1 MKFSFWRRTQ
11 RNKELVEEMQAHL
24 ALAEREAV
32 ESGQSPKDAQAAAH
46 KEFGNV
52 GLTAEVTRD
61 AWGWNWLVE
70 LLQDIRYGVRNML
83 RTPGFALVT
92 VLTLALGIGANTAI
106 FSVVDAVL
114 FRALPYRHAG
124 RLVWATNFASEQK
137 QTLVFADEYAGWR
150 TQNHVFEN
158 IAAYS
163 PAAEY
168 TLTGTGSPQRLSGA
182 QVTASFLNVLG
193 VMPQLGRNFL
203 PEEDRPAGP
212 KAVLLS
218 NGVWRSNFGADRN
231 VVGRVVALDDTPY
244 TVVGVLARDFE
255 FLDNSPADFLVPF
268 QLSDSSIQSV
278 NGRLRVAIQ
287 PLSVVARLRPGAT
300 VAATTVELNAIN
312 ERVLAGLNLK
322 RLLGDAHAQVFLLHD
337 HEVGDVRPALLVLLG
352 AVGFVLLIACA
363 NVANLQLARAAA
375 REREVAIRGA
385 LGAGRWRL
393 AKLLLTE
400 SSALALAGGV
410 AGLLLAAWA
419 IRLIRRFAPQTIP
432 HLQVAHLNLRVLVFT
447 LLMSLLTGILFGLAP
462 VLAAF
467 RVSLNDTLKQ
477 GGSQSGSG
485 TGTRR
490 AQKVLMVAE
499 IALSF
504 VLFIGAALLVKSFH
518 QLTAIQPGF
527 DPHGVLTAQVALP
540 LDQYQTPDRQRAFF
554 EQLVQRLQALPG
566 VASAAATATVPLR
579 GNVQMIS
586 TIQVEG
592 QPAINPLMAK
602 VPTARIN
609 SVTPGY
615 FSALR
620 IPLIDGRLLDERD
633 GADAPKSVVVNQ
645 AFVRR
650 FFEKEDPIG
659 KRFTAKFSP
668 GPEDPPTW
676 TIVGVINDTKQQG
689 LAADVTPEVTASASQ
704 WPRFMMTLV
713 LRTAVDP
720 VSLVS
725 AVRQHVSAL
734 DKNIPVYAV
743 QTMDDLFSAEVASQ
757 RFNAG
762 ALAGFAGFAVLLAA
776 VGIYGVMAYA
786 VSQRTREMGVR
797 IALGAGRGNVLR
809 MILSQGFRLALIG
822 AGLGLAASF
831 VLTRLMTGLLFGVK
845 PSDPLTFV
853 LVTAAL
859 LAVALAACWI
869 PAHRAT
875 RVDPVVAL
883 RYE

>member
-11 RNKELVEEMQAHL
+11 RNKELVEEMRAHL
-24 ALAEREAV
+24 ALAEREAT

-114 FRALPYRHAG
+114 FRALPYRDAG

-352 AVGFVLLIACA
+352 AVGLVLLIACA

-375 REREVAIRGA
+375 REREVAIRSA

-410 AGLLLAAWA
+410 AGLLLAVWA

-467 RVSLNDTLKQ
+467 RVSLNDTLKE

-485 TGTRR
+485 AGTRR

-592 QPAINPLMAK
+592 QPAINPFMAN

-620 IPLIDGRLLDERD
+620 IPVIEGRLLDERD

-645 AFVRR
+645 ALVRR

-689 LAADVTPEVTASASQ
+689 LAADVTPEVTASTSQ

-725 AVRQHVSAL
+725 AVRQQVSAL

-743 QTMDDLFSAEVASQ
+743 QTMDDLFSAEVASR

-845 PSDPLTFV
+845 PSDPRTFV

-869 PAHRAT
+869 PARRAT

>member
-725 AVRQHVSAL
+725 AVRQQVSAL

>member
-1 MKFSFWRRTQ
+1 MKFPFWRRAQ
-11 RNKELVEEMQAHL
+11 RNQELTEEMQAHL
-24 ALAEREAV
+24 ALAEREAT
-32 ESGQSPKDAQAAAH
+32 ESGQTSSEARAAAH

-52 GLTAEVTRD
+52 ALAAEVTRD
-61 AWGWNWLVE
+61 TWGWNWLVE
-70 LLQDIRYGVRNML
+70 LLQDVRYGVRNML

-114 FRALPYRHAG
+114 FRALPYRDAG
-124 RLVWATNFASEQK
+124 KLVWATNFASEQK

-168 TLTGTGSPQRLSGA
+168 TLTGTGSPQRLMGA
-182 QVTASFLNVLG
+182 QVTASFLDLLG
-193 VMPQLGRNFL
+193 VAPQLGRNFL

-231 VVGRVVALDDTPY
+231 VVGRVVELDDTPY
-244 TVVGVLARDFE
+244 TVIGVLPHDFQ

-268 QLSDSSIQSV
+268 QLADTSIQSV

-300 VAATTVELNAIN
+300 LTATTTELNAVN
-312 ERVLAGLNLK
+312 ERVLAGLSLK

-363 NVANLQLARAAA
+363 NVGNLQLARAAA

-419 IRLIRRFAPQTIP
+419 IQLIRRFAPQNIP
-432 HLQVAHLNLRVLVFT
+432 RLQVAHLNLRVLVFT
-447 LLMSLLTGILFGLAP
+447 LVVSLLTGILFGLAP
-462 VLAAF
+462 VWAAF
-467 RVSLNDTLKQ
+467 RVSLNSTLKQ

-527 DPHGVLTAQVALP
+527 DPHGVLTANVALP
-540 LDQYQTPDRQRAFF
+540 LDQYQTPDQQRPFF
-554 EQLVQRLQALPG
+554 DQLVQRLQALPG

-579 GNVQMIS
+579 GNTQMIS
-586 TIQVEG
+586 MIQVEG
-592 QPAINPLMAK
+592 RPAISPFMTN
-602 VPTARIN
+602 VPTARVN
-609 SVTPGY
+609 SVTSEY

-620 IPLIDGRLLDERD
+620 IPLIEGRLLDEHD

-645 AFVRR
+645 AFVRH
-650 FFEKEDPIG
+650 FFEKEDPVG
-659 KRFTAKFSP
+659 KRFTAKFLP
-668 GPEDPPTW
+668 GPGDPPTW

-689 LAADVTPEVTASASQ
+689 LAADVTPEVTASTSQ

-713 LRTAVDP
+713 LRTSLDP
-720 VSLVS
+720 ASLVS
-725 AVRQHVSAL
+725 AVRQQVSAL

-757 RFNAG
+757 RFNAI
-762 ALAGFAGFAVLLAA
+762 ALATFAGFAVLLAA

-822 AGLGLAASF
+822 VGLGLAASF
-831 VLTRLMTGLLFGVK
+831 ALARLMTGLLFGVK

>member
-1 MKFSFWRRTQ
+1 MKFPLWRRAQ
-11 RNKELVEEMQAHL
+11 RDKELVEEMQAHL
-24 ALAEREAV
+24 ALAEREAT
-32 ESGQSPKDAQAAAH
+32 ESGQTPKQAQASAH
-46 KEFGNV
+46 QEFGNV
-52 GLTAEVTRD
+52 GLAAEVTRD
-61 AWGWNWLVE
+61 TWGWNWLVE
-70 LLQDIRYGVRNML
+70 LLQDARYGVRNMR

-114 FRALPYRHAG
+114 FRALPYRDAG
-124 RLVWATNFASEQK
+124 RLVWATNFASEPK
-137 QTLVFADEYAGWR
+137 QNLVFADEYAGWR

-168 TLTGTGSPQRLSGA
+168 TLTGTGSPQRLRGA

-203 PEEDRPAGP
+203 PEEDQPTGP
-212 KAVLLS
+212 KAALLS
-218 NGVWRSNFGADRN
+218 DAVWRSNFGADRN

-244 TVVGVLARDFE
+244 TVIGVLPRDFE
-255 FLDNSPADFLVPF
+255 FLDNSPAEFLVPL
-268 QLSDSSIQSV
+268 QLSDTSIQSA
-278 NGRLRVAIQ
+278 NGKMRIMIRA
-287 PLSVVARLRPGAT
+287 LSVVARLRPGAT
-300 VAATTVELNAIN
+300 VVATTAELNAIN
-312 ERVLAGLNLK
+312 ERVLSGLNLK
-322 RLLGDAHAQVFLLHD
+322 QLLGDAHAQVFLLHD
-337 HEVGDVRPALLVLLG
+337 HEIGDVRPALLVLLG

-363 NVANLQLARAAA
+363 NVANLQLARAAT

-419 IRLIRRFAPQTIP
+419 IRLIRRFAPQKIP
-432 HLQVAHLNLRVLVFT
+432 HLQVAHLNLRVLLFT
-447 LLMSLLTGILFGLAP
+447 LVVSLLTGILFGLAP
-462 VLAAF
+462 VWAAF
-467 RVSLNDTLKQ
+467 RVSLNNTLKD
-477 GGSQSGSG
+477 GGAQSGSG

-527 DPHGVLTAQVALP
+527 DPHGVLTAHVALP
-540 LDQYQTPDRQRAFF
+540 LEQYQTPVQQRTFF
-554 EQLVQRLQALPG
+554 EELVQRLQALPG

-579 GNVQMIS
+579 GDMQMIS
-586 TIQVEG
+586 MIQVEG
-592 QPAINPLMAK
+592 QPKINPYVAN
-602 VPTARIN
+602 VPTARVN

-620 IPLIDGRLLDERD
+620 VPLIAGRLLDERD

-659 KRFTAKFSP
+659 KRFMAKFSP
-668 GPEDPPTW
+668 GPEAPPIW
-676 TIVGVINDTKQQG
+676 TIVGVIHDTKQRG
-689 LAADVTPEVTASASQ
+689 LADDITPEVTASTSQ

-713 LRTAVDP
+713 LRTSDSP

-725 AVRQHVSAL
+725 AVRQQVSAL

-743 QTMDDLFSAEVASQ
+743 QTMDDMFSAEVASQ
-757 RFNAG
+757 RFNAI

-786 VSQRTREMGVR
+786 VSRRSHEMGVR
-797 IALGAGRGNVLR
+797 IALGAGRGNVVR
-809 MILSQGFRLALIG
+809 MILNQGFRLALIG
-822 AGLGLAASF
+822 VGLGLATSF
-831 VLTRLMTGLLFGVK
+831 ALTRLMTGLLFGVK
-845 PSDPLTFV
+845 PSDPQTFV

-875 RVDPVVAL
+875 RVDPVIAL

>member
-1 MKFSFWRRTQ
+1 
-11 RNKELVEEMQAHL
+11 L
-24 ALAEREAV
+24 
-32 ESGQSPKDAQAAAH
+32 
-46 KEFGNV
+46 
-52 GLTAEVTRD
+52 
-61 AWGWNWLVE
+61 
-70 LLQDIRYGVRNML
+70 
-83 RTPGFALVT
+83 
-92 VLTLALGIGANTAI
+92 
-106 FSVVDAVL
+106 
-114 FRALPYRHAG
+114 
-124 RLVWATNFASEQK
+124 K
-137 QTLVFADEYAGWR
+137 Q
-150 TQNHVFEN
+150 
-158 IAAYS
+158 
-163 PAAEY
+163 
-168 TLTGTGSPQRLSGA
+168 
-182 QVTASFLNVLG
+182 
-193 VMPQLGRNFL
+193 
-203 PEEDRPAGP
+203 
-212 KAVLLS
+212 
-218 NGVWRSNFGADRN
+218 
-231 VVGRVVALDDTPY
+231 
-244 TVVGVLARDFE
+244 
-255 FLDNSPADFLVPF
+255 
-268 QLSDSSIQSV
+268 
-278 NGRLRVAIQ
+278 
-287 PLSVVARLRPGAT
+287 
-300 VAATTVELNAIN
+300 
-312 ERVLAGLNLK
+312 
-322 RLLGDAHAQVFLLHD
+322 LLGDAHAQVFLLHD
-337 HEVGDVRPALLVLLG
+337 HEIGDVRPALLVLLG
-352 AVGFVLLIACA
+352 TVGFVLLIACA

-419 IRLIRRFAPQTIP
+419 IRLIRRFAPQDIP

-467 RVSLNDTLKQ
+467 RVSLNDTLKE

-527 DPHGVLTAQVALP
+527 DPHGVLTANVALP
-540 LDQYQTPDRQRAFF
+540 LDQYQAPDQQHAFF
-554 EQLVQRLQALPG
+554 DQLVQRLQVLPG
-566 VASAAATATVPLR
+566 VAAAGATATVPLR
-579 GNVQMIS
+579 GNTQMIS
-586 TIQVEG
+586 MIQVQG
-592 QPAINPLMAK
+592 QPRINPYVAN
-602 VPTARIN
+602 VPTARVN

-620 IPLIDGRLLDERD
+620 ISLIEGRLVDERD

-645 AFVRR
+645 TFVRH
-650 FFEKEDPIG
+650 FFEKEDAIG
-659 KRFTAKFSP
+659 KRFSAKFSP
-668 GPEDPPTW
+668 GPGDPPTW
-676 TIVGVINDTKQQG
+676 TIVGVVHDTKQQG
-689 LAADVTPEVTASASQ
+689 LAADITPEITVSTSQ

-713 LRTAVDP
+713 LRTSLEP
-720 VSLVS
+720 ISLVS
-725 AVRQHVSAL
+725 AVRQQVSAV

-743 QTMDDLFSAEVASQ
+743 QTMDDLFSSEVASQ

-797 IALGAGRGNVLR
+797 IALGAGRGKVLR

-822 AGLGLAASF
+822 VGLGLAASF
-831 VLTRLMTGLLFGVK
+831 ALARLMTGLLFGVK
-845 PSDPLTFV
+845 PSDPQTFI